1 MADGS
6 AKRLQPRAR
15 KSEILQAA
23 LRLLSSS
30 GLNGFSLEAVA
41 REAGV
46 AASLPRHYFGGTY
59 ELLKVATADVLKEVE
74 HVLLSPGIGLT
85 LNDRFSSYLDIL
97 EEAPWGHEVWTRAPD
112 LHPTLDAIVKKA
124 RRRMAESI
132 YGRPWQE
139 LSKSKRLDGRGR
151 VGYIE
156 AVIAQWI
163 EQGMKERN
171 VFMDALV
178 RAGQDNR
185 FVGLSRKSAKN
196 HVRRDRRQKA
206 GV

>member
-1 MADGS
+1 VHVG
-6 AKRLQPRAR
+6 
-15 KSEILQAA
+15 
-23 LRLLSSS
+23 LS
-30 GLNGFSLEAVA
+30 GFSLEAVA

-59 ELLKVATADVLKEVE
+59 ELLKAATADVLKEVE

-85 LNDRFSSYLDIL
+85 LSDRFSAYLDIL
-97 EEAPWGHEVWTRAPD
+97 EQAPWGHEVWTRAPD

-132 YGRPWQE
+132 YGRPWRD
-139 LSKSKRLDGRGR
+139 LSKGERLDGRGR

-163 EQGMKERN
+163 EQGMKERDL
-171 VFMDALV
+171 FIDALV

-185 FVGLSRKSAKN
+185 VVSVSRTVKNSRVGRGEISARSGLCPSAIGKP
-196 HVRRDRRQKA
+196 R
-206 GV
+206 